1 MKFKLKLSL
10 STWVIISMIL
20 GVVCG
25 LVFGEHCRKLR
36 VVGDIYV
43 NLLLMC
49 VMPYIVTTLIYGIG
63 RLNINNAKLI
73 AIKGGIITLLFW
85 SIAIFFV
92 LLMPMT
98 FPQWD
103 SSGFYSPDVITT
115 LPEMNSLGLYISSNP
130 FNAMA
135 ESLVPAVVL
144 FCVCVGV
151 ALISIPEKEKLL
163 ENMEIFGV
171 ALEKV
176 TTFMVQLAPLGTFAI
191 TAVAAGTMTLDE
203 IARLQVYFITFIAA
217 ALLMTFVIFPMIIT
231 TFTNYTYKEVFK
243 VSKEV
248 LLIAFATSNLFILL
262 PLIAR
267 DTRILMKNH
276 DCYTEERE
284 SLNGIIIPIC
294 YIFPCTGKLLTILFI
309 MFAAWFD
316 GVTIELYRYPEFVV
330 TSLLS
335 FMGSAN
341 FAIPFLLNHFHI
353 SSDLFDIY
361 LMAGIINGKFAT
373 LLAAIYLLGFT
384 LVCNAWITGM
394 LKVNMKKIVKS
405 SIIIVASTTVTLF
418 LTAYVL
424 QFTPKTNTELKEML
438 ASMHIQNPVK
448 MVVLKKYPEQ
458 SMLEQA
464 FTSAPGSNRLKE
476 IKKRGVLRVGY
487 NPNARPFT
495 YFNAKG
501 DLVGFDVA
509 MANQLAKDL
518 GCTLEFIPIRYTN
531 IGKGLNSNTIDIAM
545 AGISKT
551 VKRIETLDF
560 SDDYIVVTLAF
571 VTKDYLANKFRN
583 SNLVK
588 SQPIT
593 IAVLEGSAYKDL
605 VKTLLPLAKFVSIK
619 STDEFFRGEVK
630 ADVLLTTAEQ
640 GSAYCMLYPKFDVV
654 VPKPVLV
661 KDNFAYVI
669 AKNDLAFS
677 KFINEWLSIHRN
689 NNSIKRLYD
698 YWILGKNIDYK
709 KARWSVWNNVL
720 GMDKHEPTVPTAKEK
735 PITQPTLK
743 PKPIEHPVPKEQKI
757 QKAPQPPTPE
767 QKTKN
772 K

>member
-1 MKFKLKLSL
+1 MKFKLKFTL
-10 STWVIISMIL
+10 STWVIIAMIL

-25 LVFGEHCRKLR
+25 LLFGDHCRKLS
-36 VVGDIYV
+36 VIGDIYV

-63 RLNINNAKLI
+63 RLNIDNAKLI
-73 AIKGGIITLLFW
+73 AIKGGIITMLFW

-92 LLMPMT
+92 LLMPLT
-98 FPQWD
+98 FPEWD
-103 SSGFYSPDVITT
+103 SSGFYSREVITT
-115 LPEMNSLGLYISSNP
+115 LPDMNSLGLYISSNP

-151 ALISIPEKEKLL
+151 ALISIPKKETLL

-176 TTFMVQLAPLGTFAI
+176 TTFMVQLAPFGTFAI

-217 ALLMTFVIFPMIIT
+217 ALLMTFVIFPLIIT
-231 TFTNYTYKEVFK
+231 TFTSYTYKEVFK

-276 DCYTEERE
+276 DCYTEERNT
-284 SLNGIIIPIC
+284 LNGIIIPIC

-316 GVTIELYRYPEFVV
+316 GVAIELYRYPEFVV

-394 LKVNMKKIVKS
+394 LKVNMRKIVRS
-405 SIIIVASTTVTLF
+405 SIIIVISTTATLI
-418 LTAYVL
+418 LTAYL
-424 QFTPKTNTELKEML
+424 LSFTPKTNTELKEML
-438 ASMHIQNPVK
+438 ASMRIEYPVK

-476 IKKRGVLRVGY
+476 IKARGVLRVGY

-495 YFNAKG
+495 YFNAEG

-518 GCTLEFIPIRYTN
+518 GCTLKFIPIRYNN

-551 VKRIETLDF
+551 VKRIEILDF
-560 SDDYIVVTLAF
+560 SDDYIVVTLGF
-571 VTKDYLANKFRN
+571 VTRDHLANRFRDSHN
-583 SNLVK
+583 IK
-588 SQPIT
+588 KQEIT
-593 IAVLEGSAYKDL
+593 IAVLEGSAYMDL
-605 VKTLLPLAKFVSIK
+605 VKPMLPLAKFVSIK
-619 STDEFFRGEVK
+619 STDEFFKGEVK

-654 VPKPVLV
+654 VPKPELV

-669 AKNDLAFS
+669 AQNDLEFA

-689 NNSIKRLYD
+689 NNSITKLYD
-698 YWILGKNIDYK
+698 YWVLGKNIDYK

-720 GMDKHEPTVPTAKEK
+720 GMDKHKKSTPRPKIK
-735 PITQPTLK
+735 PAPQPTLK
-743 PKPIEHPVPKEQKI
+743 PQPVVPLAPKEKKSPI
-757 QKAPQPPTPE
+757 KPDVKEPA
-767 QKTKN
+767 KK
-772 K
+772 KK

>member
-1 MKFKLKLSL
+1 
-10 STWVIISMIL
+10 MIL
-20 GVVCG
+20 GVLCG
-25 LVFGEHCRKLR
+25 LMFGELCQKLS
-36 VVGDIYV
+36 VIGDIYV

-73 AIKGGIITLLFW
+73 AVKGGIITLLFW

-92 LLMPMT
+92 LLLPVT
-98 FPQWD
+98 FPEWD
-103 SSGFYSPDVITT
+103 SSGFYSRDVITT
-115 LPEMNSLGLYISSNP
+115 PPPINSLGLYISSNP

-151 ALISIPEKEKLL
+151 ALISIPNKETLL
-163 ENMEIFGV
+163 DNLEIFGV

-217 ALLMTFVIFPMIIT
+217 ALLMTFVIFPLIIT
-231 TFTNYTYKEVFK
+231 TFTEYTYKEIFK

-267 DTRILMKNH
+267 DTRILMKQH
-276 DCYTEERE
+276 DYYTDERE

-316 GVTIELYRYPEFVV
+316 GVTIELYRYPEFVM

-384 LVCNAWITGM
+384 LVCNAWITGI
-394 LKVNMKKIVKS
+394 LKVNLKKLVTN
-405 SIIIVASTTVTLF
+405 SIIIVSSTTVTLLLTSF
-418 LTAYVL
+418 LL
-424 QFTPKTNTELKEML
+424 GFTPKTNTELKEML
-438 ASMHIQNPVK
+438 SSMRVKDAVK
-448 MVVLKKYPEQ
+448 MVVLKKYPHK
-458 SMLEQA
+458 SMLEKA
-464 FTSAPGSNRLKE
+464 FTTAPGSNRLKE

-501 DLVGFDVA
+501 DLIGFDVA
-509 MANQLAKDL
+509 MANLLAKDL
-518 GCTLEFIPIRYTN
+518 GCTLKFIPIRYAN

-551 VKRIETLDF
+551 VKRIENLDF
-560 SDDYIVVTLAF
+560 SNDYIVVTLAF
-571 VTKDYLANKFRN
+571 VTRDHLTNRFRD
-583 SNLVK
+583 SHTVREDK
-588 SQPIT
+588 IT
-593 IAVLEGSAYKDL
+593 IAVLNGSAYIDL
-605 VKTLLPLAKFVSIK
+605 VAPLLPHAKFVTIK
-619 STDEFFRGEVK
+619 SIDEFFKGKVK

-654 VPKPVLV
+654 VPKPELI
-661 KDNFAYVI
+661 KDSFAYVI

-677 KFINEWLSIHRN
+677 KFINEWLSIHQN
-689 NNSIKRLYD
+689 NNSIKKLYD

-709 KARWSVWNNVL
+709 KPRWSVWNNIL
-720 GMDKHEPTVPTAKEK
+720 GMDKQRRPAAIKTTG
-735 PITQPTLK
+735 PITKRNLK
-743 PKPIEHPVPKEQKI
+743 PEPITSPIKKKKI
-757 QKAPQPPTPE
+757 NETLNNNEPGNTLPE
-767 QKTKN
+767 KSKN
-772 K
+772 TH